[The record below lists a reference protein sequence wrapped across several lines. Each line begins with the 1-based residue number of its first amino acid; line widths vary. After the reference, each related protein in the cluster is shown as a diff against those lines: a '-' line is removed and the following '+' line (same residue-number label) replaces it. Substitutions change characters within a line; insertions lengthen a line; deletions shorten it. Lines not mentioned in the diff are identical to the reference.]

1 MLQRTFAA
9 IGVGGML
16 LLCSSGP
23 LPADSGAQAP
33 DDRPTAGPGATYS
46 HQRAFLDAHPGTAF
60 SWSPEAGRIER
71 VYGPAF
77 SHGDTGAQSAEAF
90 RLSHA
95 RMFGAEPQDLVPG
108 GPFAGGRH
116 VQPIMYQPETDTYK
130 FTAYYYTQQRDGVP
144 VFRSTLKLLVRNENQ
159 NPLVLASASLR
170 NLGGFQVE
178 AAAAAAQPAS
188 GQAALAHTRLMSEFA
203 GEPQVASWRRVI
215 WAGVGEMDVE
225 PRLADEFIVDLDVD
239 RWLVIT
245 DAQTAEVLYEDHLI
259 CFIDIEGTVDGLV
272 TDGIGS
278 EQCEDEVPKAMPYA
292 EVTNGLVTTY
302 CDANGDFVIPAGTS
316 PINIS
321 ARLDGPYF
329 DCFDWLGGPAATD
342 SELVTPP
349 GPAYL
354 LLNEAN
360 DDEQI
365 RAQVNG
371 YRCANVA
378 RDFILKYN
386 PSYPTIST
394 QSDFPVYVNRT
405 DGYCPGNA
413 WYSPGD
419 QTINFCLSGGGH
431 PNTAWTAVIYHE
443 YGHHLVNMGGSG
455 QGEYGEGMSDTLA
468 ALILDDPCTGL
479 GFYGP
484 CDQCLRNADNDCLYL
499 VSGCSTCGS
508 TIHSCG
514 QLLSGCVWSTRNYL
528 TVTEPDDYIDIL
540 SAIAINAVLIHS
552 GTSITPSITVDY
564 LTLDDDDGDI
574 LNGTP
579 HYNEINSGFSDH
591 DMPGPP
597 LALLTFEFPEGLPDM
612 IAPAGGTTV
621 PVLVSA
627 VGADPQPGTGILHVD
642 TGSGYTEIPMS
653 ETAPNEYDAVFPASD
668 CGSNVLYY
676 FSAET
681 TTGGTQ
687 LWPPSAPS
695 DHYSTLSAVS
705 IDVAL
710 EDNFES
716 DQGWVAENL
725 GATSGD
731 WQRGVPV
738 DDPGWQY
745 DPASDGDGS
754 GQAYLTQNQVGNT
767 DVDDGAVRLTS
778 PVMDMTGGNFAVAYD
793 YYLYLTNTSGGVDKL
808 LVEMSDNGDAGPWR
822 TVADHITNGAL
833 TWRHHEI
840 SQQDMLDAG
849 LTMTAN
855 MKIRYTAN
863 DADPQSIN
871 ESGVDG
877 FKVFAIG
884 CGDDVPGDVDGNGVV
899 DVVDFLALLAA
910 WGPCP
915 DPCPPYCPA
924 DFDDNCDV
932 NVNDF
937 LIQLANWG

>member
-1 MLQRTFAA
+1 
-9 IGVGGML
+9 ML

-33 DDRPTAGPGATYS
+33 DDRPTAERGATYS

-71 VYGPAF
+71 VFGPAF
-77 SHGDTGAQSAEAF
+77 SHGDTGEQSAETF

-95 RMFGAEPQDLVPG
+95 RMFGAEPQDIVPV
-108 GPFAGGRH
+108 GPFSDGRH
-116 VQPIMYQPETDTYK
+116 VQPIMYEPETDTYK
-130 FTAYYYTQQRDGVP
+130 FTGYFYTQERDGVP
-144 VFRSTLKLLVRNENQ
+144 VFRSALKLLVRNENQ
-159 NPLVLASASLR
+159 NPMVLASANLR
-170 NLGGFQVE
+170 DLGGFQVE
-178 AAAAAAQPAS
+178 AAADAAAQPAS
-188 GQAALAHTRLMSEFA
+188 SQAALARVQVISEFA
-203 GEPQVASWRRVI
+203 GAPQVASWRRVI

-225 PRLADEFIVDLDVD
+225 PRLADEFVVDLDVD
-239 RWLVIT
+239 KWLVIT
-245 DAQTAEVLYEDHLI
+245 DARTAEVLYEDHLI
-259 CFIDIEGTVDGLV
+259 CFIDIEGTVEGLV
-272 TDGIGS
+272 TDGIGA
-278 EQCEDEVPKAMPYA
+278 EQCEDEVPKALPYA
-292 EVTNGLVTTY
+292 EVTNGLFTTY
-302 CDANGDFVIPAGTS
+302 CDENGDFVMPAGS
-316 PINIS
+316 APLNIS

-329 DCFDWLGGPAATD
+329 DCFDWLGGPPATD

-360 DDEQI
+360 DDEKI
-365 RAQVNG
+365 RSQVNG
-371 YRCANVA
+371 YREANIC

-394 QSDFPVYVNRT
+394 ETDFPVNVNRT

-413 WYSPGD
+413 WYSPPSS
-419 QTINFCLSGGGH
+419 INFCLSGGGH

-455 QGEYGEGMSDTLA
+455 QSEYGEGMGDSLA

-499 VSGCSTCGS
+499 ASGCSTCGS
-508 TIHSCG
+508 AIHSCG

-540 SAIAINAVLIHS
+540 SAIAINAVLVHS
-552 GTSITPSITVDY
+552 GGSITPSITVDY
-564 LTLDDDDGDI
+564 LTLDDDDSDI

-597 LALLTFEFPEGLPDM
+597 LALLTFDFPEGLPDM
-612 IAPAGGTTV
+612 IAPAGGTTI
-621 PVLVSA
+621 PVHVSA

-642 TGSGYTEIPMS
+642 TGGGYTEIPMG
-653 ETAPNEYDAVFPASD
+653 ETAPNQYEAVFPASD
-668 CGSNVLYY
+668 CGSSVPYY

-687 LWPPSAPS
+687 LWPPSAPGV
-695 DHYSTLSAVS
+695 HYSTLSAVS

-710 EDNFES
+710 EDDFETN
-716 DQGWVAENL
+716 QGWVAENL

-745 DPASDGDGS
+745 DPPSDGDGS
-754 GQAYLTQNQVGNT
+754 GQAYVTQNQVGNT

-778 PVMDMTGGNFAVAYD
+778 PVMDMTGGNFAVAYE
-793 YYLYLTNTSGGVDKL
+793 YYLYLTNSSGVDKL

-822 TVADHITNGAL
+822 TVANHTTDGGL

-840 SQQDMLDAG
+840 SQQDMENAG
-849 LTMTAN
+849 LVMTAN

-863 DADPQSIN
+863 DGEPQSIN
-871 ESGVDG
+871 EAGVDG

-884 CGDDVPGDVDGNGVV
+884 CGDEVPGDVDGNGVV
-899 DVVDFLALLAA
+899 DVIDFLALLAA

-915 DPCPPYCPA
+915 DPCPPSCAA
-924 DFDDNCDV
+924 DFDDNCQVDV
-932 NVNDF
+932 LDF
-937 LIQLANWG
+937 LIQLANWS